1 MPRPSPSA
9 HALAER
15 YRVALLEPPSRGVI
29 GARLGRGT
37 GASLEFQD
45 RRAYAP
51 GDDVR
56 HLDWRAFARTDQL
69 VVRQYREEILPRLDL
84 VLDASRSM
92 ALHAEKLQCALDVA
106 ALIAFAARADGLAV
120 NVVRAGERLE
130 RVELDRF
137 ERDELTFDG
146 REPLDT
152 AFAGLGA
159 LLRPGALRIV
169 VSDFLFPHDPRALV
183 RSLGARGGGLALVQV
198 LAREEREPDFASAL
212 RLTDCETDATLDQVV
227 DRGAVERY
235 QARLERLVSALDDEC
250 RRAGARFASLTAET
264 ELDELCRDALV
275 PAQILVPA

>member
-15 YRVALLEPPSRGVI
+15 YRVTLLEPPSRGAI

-84 VLDASRSM
+84 VLDASFSM
-92 ALHAEKLQCALDVA
+92 AHHAEKAQCALDVV
-106 ALIAFAARADGLAV
+106 ALLAFAARADGLAV
-120 NVVRAGERLE
+120 NVVRAGEQLE
-130 RVELDRF
+130 RVALDRL
-137 ERDELTFDG
+137 EAHELAFDG
-146 REPLDT
+146 REPLD
-152 AFAGLGA
+152 AALSRLGS

-183 RSLGARGGGLALVQV
+183 RSLAARSGGLALVQV
-198 LAREEREPDFASAL
+198 LAREEREPDLASAL
-212 RLTDCETDATLDQVV
+212 RLTDCESDATLDLVV
-227 DRGAVERY
+227 DQGTVERY
-235 QARLERLVSALDDEC
+235 RARLERLVTALDEEC
-250 RRAGARFASLTAET
+250 RRAGARSAVLTTGAT
-264 ELDELCRDALV
+264 LDELCRNVLV
-275 PAQILVPA
+275 PAQILAPA